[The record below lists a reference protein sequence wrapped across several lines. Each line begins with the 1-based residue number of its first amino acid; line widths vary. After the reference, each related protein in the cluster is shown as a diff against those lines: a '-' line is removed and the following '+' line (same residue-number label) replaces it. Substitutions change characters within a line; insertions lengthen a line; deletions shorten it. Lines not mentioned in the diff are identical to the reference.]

1 MENNMIKV
9 KSASDWT
16 LVVSV
21 PYLSLHRR
29 WEKRG
34 QIHLIDRQTMV
45 HAYYDAGV
53 ESLVSK
59 GALIIEDVEFLRN
72 VGLLD
77 EETNKSVVYEL
88 TDAMK
93 TRLIKVMP
101 LQEVASELSKMSQ
114 LQIAELADYAITNYT
129 ELKMD
134 RIDLLS
140 KTSGKNIMR
149 AIELYRASQ
158 EG

>member
-16 LVVSV
+16 LVVSI

-34 QIHLIDRQTMV
+34 QVHLIDRQTMIQ
-45 HAYYDAGV
+45 AYYDASV
-53 ESLVSK
+53 ESLIST
-59 GALIIEDVEFLRN
+59 GALIVEDVEFLRS

-77 EETNKSVVYEL
+77 EETKKSVVYEL

-101 LQEVASELSKMSQ
+101 LQEVAAELQKMSS
-114 LQIAELADYAITNYT
+114 LQISELADYAITNYT
-129 ELKMD
+129 DLKMD

-140 KTSGKNIMR
+140 KASGKNIMK
-149 AIELYRASQ
+149 AIELYRAAQ

>member
-16 LVVSV
+16 IVVSI

-34 QIHLIDRQTMV
+34 QVHLIDRQTMIQ
-45 HAYYDAGV
+45 AYYDASV
-53 ESLVSK
+53 ESLISK
-59 GALIIEDVEFLRN
+59 GALIVEDVEFLRS

-77 EETNKSVVYEL
+77 EETKKSVVYEL

-93 TRLIKVMP
+93 ARLIKVMP
-101 LQEVASELSKMSQ
+101 LQEVAAELQKMSS
-114 LQIAELADYAITNYT
+114 LQISELADYAITNYVD
-129 ELKMD
+129 LKMD
-134 RIDLLS
+134 MIDLLS
-140 KTSGKNIMR
+140 KASGKNIMK

>member
-16 LVVSV
+16 IIVSI

-34 QIHLIDRQTMV
+34 QVHLIDRQTMIQ
-45 HAYYDAGV
+45 AYYDASV
-53 ESLVSK
+53 ESLISK
-59 GALIIEDVEFLRN
+59 GALIVEDVEFLRS

-77 EETNKSVVYEL
+77 EETKKSVVYEL

-93 TRLIKVMP
+93 ARLIKVMP
-101 LQEVASELSKMSQ
+101 LQEVAAELQKMSS
-114 LQIAELADYAITNYT
+114 LQISELADYAITNYVD
-129 ELKMD
+129 LKMD

-140 KTSGKNIMR
+140 KASGKNIMK

>member
-1 MENNMIKV
+1 MI
-9 KSASDWT
+9 
-16 LVVSV
+16 
-21 PYLSLHRR
+21 
-29 WEKRG
+29 
-34 QIHLIDRQTMV
+34 Q
-45 HAYYDAGV
+45 AYYDAGV

-101 LQEVASELSKMSQ
+101 LQEVAAELSKMSQ
-114 LQIAELADYAITNYT
+114 LQIVELADYAITNYT

>member
-1 MENNMIKV
+1 MENMIKV

-21 PYLSLHRR
+21 PYLSLHRT
-29 WEKRG
+29 WNKRG
-34 QIHLIDRQTMV
+34 QIHLIDRQTMIQ
-45 HAYYDAGV
+45 AYYDTAV

-59 GALIIEDVEFLRN
+59 GALIIEDVEFLRS

-77 EETNKSVVYEL
+77 EATNKSTVYEL
-88 TDAMK
+88 TDTMK
-93 TRLIKVMP
+93 TRLIKTMP
-101 LQEVASELSKMSQ
+101 LQEVAAELGKMSH
-114 LQIAELADYAITNYT
+114 LQISELADYAITNYV

-140 KTSGKNIMR
+140 KASGKNIMK
-149 AIELYRASQ
+149 AIELYRAAQ

>member
-16 LVVSV
+16 IVVSI

-34 QIHLIDRQTMV
+34 QVHLIDRQTMIQ
-45 HAYYDAGV
+45 AYYDASV
-53 ESLVSK
+53 ESLISK
-59 GALIIEDVEFLRN
+59 GALIVEDVEFLRS

-77 EETNKSVVYEL
+77 EETKKSIVYEL

-93 TRLIKVMP
+93 ARLIKVMP
-101 LQEVASELSKMSQ
+101 LQEVAAELQKMSS
-114 LQIAELADYAITNYT
+114 LQISELADYAITNYVD
-129 ELKMD
+129 LKMD

-140 KTSGKNIMR
+140 KASGKNIMK

>member
-1 MENNMIKV
+1 MENTMIKV

-21 PYLSLHRR
+21 PYLSLHRS
-29 WEKRG
+29 WNKRG
-34 QIHLIDRQTMV
+34 QVHLIDRQTMV
-45 HAYYDAGV
+45 QAYYDAAV
-53 ESLVSK
+53 ESLVSE
-59 GALIIEDVEFLRN
+59 GALIIEVVEFLRA
-72 VGLLD
+72 VGLLN
-77 EETNKSVVYEL
+77 EKTQKSMVYEL

-93 TRLIKVMP
+93 IRLIKTMP
-101 LQEVASELSKMSQ
+101 LAEVKTELTKMSP
-114 LQIAELADYAITNYT
+114 LQISEIADYAITNYM

-140 KTSGKNIMR
+140 KASGKNIMK
-149 AIELYRASQ
+149 AIELYRATQ